1 MSRTKKRT
9 NIQNELFELVTVDT
23 ARAVKEALERNRLT
37 QKWLIFRLDKDFG
50 IKIQKTALSEVFEG
64 KRSIGKKM
72 QRMLWCAERVIEEYE
87 SFYRGRG

>member
-23 ARAVKEALERNRLT
+23 ARAVKDALERNRLT

-50 IKIQKTALSEVFEG
+50 IQIQKSVLSEVFEG
-64 KRSIGKKM
+64 KRPIGKKM